1 MVGRLPDAK
10 RAGRLG
16 FAREGDAVAIAGEF
30 HPSLAAGELEK
41 LLGEPL
47 PDGLPEVDVPAVR
60 AAIDAIREAVREGTL
75 TSCHDIAE
83 GGFLVAVAESCLA
96 GGLGATLELGDSDET
111 LVELFGEG
119 PGGFVLSGPRDV
131 LEALATRV
139 PLDIFGEVGGDALS
153 VRVAGESVSVPLAEL
168 HAAHAALERFFP

>member
-1 MVGRLPDAK
+1 MVGRLPDAT

-16 FAREGDAVAIAGEF
+16 FAQAGDAVAIAGEF
-30 HPSLAAGELEK
+30 HPSLAAGELHK
-41 LLGEPL
+41 LCGEPL

-60 AAIDAIREAVREGTL
+60 AAIETIRDAVREERL

-96 GGLGATLELGDSDET
+96 GGLGATLDLGPSDEP

-119 PGGFVLSGPRDV
+119 PGGFIVSGPREV
-131 LEALATRV
+131 LDELAGRV
-139 PLDIFGEVGGDALS
+139 PLDIFGEVGGDGLS
-153 VRVAGESVSVPLAEL
+153 VRIADHDVSVSLAEL
-168 HAAHAALERFFP
+168 RSAHAELERYFP